1 MLNKTVDQLIADVV
15 ALDNTPISQS
25 TFNNTQIAKFLDEEM
40 RSAVVPLVTRLRE
53 EYFVVTTSIDVN
65 SSTRRISI
73 PSQAA
78 GFRLRDV
85 YLYDLS
91 DNFVCKLNRINPD
104 NIPYMG
110 GSSLTTGTYIIPT
123 YYIENNDIV
132 FYPSL
137 QSQFRCKVR
146 YLKAPNHLYPYASC
160 TAQVTAKIG
169 SNQVQV
175 DNAPTGSQAVVDW
188 VANFATT
195 TLDVVT
201 QTAPFN
207 FRFSE
212 TTGLPLLAQAITAPV
227 VSNVITLPS
236 DCYDSIQVGDYLC
249 TNDTCAFVQALPFE
263 AYHLIKLRASM
274 RILKAQGDPQ
284 NLAITAQL
292 YNAAADDLESLLAP
306 KVENMP
312 KKVRPGRTIGRAGRG
327 RW

>member
-15 ALDNTPISQS
+15 ALDNTPISQI
-25 TFNNTQIAKFLDEEM
+25 TFDNTQIAKFLDEEM

-53 EYFVVTTSIDVN
+53 EYFVVTTALDVD
-65 SSTRRISI
+65 STTRRISI
-73 PSQAA
+73 PAQAA
-78 GFRLRDV
+78 GFRLRDI
-85 YLYDLS
+85 YLYDLN
-91 DNFVCKLNRINPD
+91 DNFVSKLNRINPD
-104 NIPYMG
+104 DIPYMG
-110 GSSLTTGTYIIPT
+110 GSGLVTGTFLIPT

-132 FYPSL
+132 FYPPL

-146 YLKAPNHLYPYASC
+146 YFKAPNHLYPYASC
-160 TAQVTAKIG
+160 TAQVTAKLG

-175 DNAPTGSQAVVDW
+175 DNAPTGSSAVVDW
-188 VANFATT
+188 VANYSTT
-195 TLDVVT
+195 TLDVIKPST
-201 QTAPFN
+201 PFN
-207 FRFSE
+207 FRFSSS
-212 TTGLPLLAQAITAPV
+212 TGLPLLEQPITAPV
-227 VSNVITLPS
+227 VSNVVGLQA

-249 TNDTCAFVQALPFE
+249 TSDTCGFVQSLPFE

-312 KKVRPGRTIGRAGRG
+312 KKVRPGRTLGRAGRG